1 MTNPYVADVCLVLE
15 GTYPYVSGGVS
26 SWVHQIISGCDEIT
40 FHLVTLSA
48 DSKPQSHKY
57 KLPDN
62 VTGITQVAINEPP
75 HGKRTIRRQK
85 KQLGEITQVIS
96 QFFNKPSLTNLEN
109 LSSLLSENNGTLG
122 KKVLLDSPEAW
133 QQTLNTYERG
143 YKGTPFLDFFWSWR
157 SILTGIYST
166 MLAPIPKCRTYH
178 TISTGYAGL
187 YAARAHLEQKR
198 PALIT
203 EHGIYNSERRI
214 EIMMADW
221 LFDRPGATLNIDS
234 LGGGIRQL
242 WIRSFSIYSKM
253 CYAACS
259 KIVTLYEE
267 NQALQVADGAQKSKL
282 NVIPNGV
289 DYPFFS
295 SIHKEQPGQRGR
307 IAMIGRVVPI
317 KDIKTFINAC
327 HTLKQML
334 VDFDALIMG
343 PMDEDTEYA
352 EECISLVERLNLN
365 KQITFT
371 GKVNIADYLGS
382 IDVMV
387 LTSISEAQPLVIL
400 EAGAVNIPTV
410 ATEVGNC
417 RDLIMGKATE
427 QPPLG
432 PGGCIVPPSN
442 PEATAEQ
449 IAVLL
454 ESPER
459 LKNYGNAIKE
469 RVRKYYDR
477 TDMIRSY
484 RELYKEHLN

>member
-1 MTNPYVADVCLVLE
+1 MTKPYVADICLVLE

-48 DSKPQSHKY
+48 DSKQQSHKY

-85 KQLGEITQVIS
+85 KLLSEITQVIARFS
-96 QFFNKPSLTNLEN
+96 NKSSLTNLEN
-109 LSSLLSENNGTLG
+109 LSALLSENNGRLG
-122 KKVLLDSPEAW
+122 KKLLLDSPEAW

-166 MLAPIPKCRTYH
+166 MLAPIPRCRAYH

-242 WIRSFSIYSKM
+242 WIRSFALYSRM

-259 KIVTLYEE
+259 KIVTLYED
-267 NQALQVADGAQKSKL
+267 NQTLQVADGAKKSKL
-282 NVIPNGV
+282 KVIPNGV
-289 DYPFFS
+289 DYQLFS
-295 SIHKEQPGQRGR
+295 SLHKDQRVRRPCIALIGR
-307 IAMIGRVVPI
+307 IVPI
-317 KDIKTFINAC
+317 KDVKTFINAC

-334 VDFDALIMG
+334 IDFEALIIG
-343 PMDEDTEYA
+343 PMDEDTVYA
-352 EECISLVERLNLN
+352 DECISLVERLSLN
-365 KQITFT
+365 DQVTFT
-371 GKVNIADYLGS
+371 GKVDITQYLGG

-400 EAGAVNIPTV
+400 EAGAVSIPTV

-417 RDLIMGKATE
+417 RDLILGKATE

-454 ESPER
+454 DSPER
-459 LKNYGNAIKE
+459 LKSYGKAIKE
-469 RVRKYYDR
+469 RVRKYYAR
-477 TDMIRSY
+477 TDMIKSY
-484 RELYKEHLN
+484 QELYQEYLD